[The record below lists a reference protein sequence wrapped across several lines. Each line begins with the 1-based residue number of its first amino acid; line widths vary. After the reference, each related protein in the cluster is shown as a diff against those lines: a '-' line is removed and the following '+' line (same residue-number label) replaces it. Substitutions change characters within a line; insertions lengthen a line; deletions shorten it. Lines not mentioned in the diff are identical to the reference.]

1 MTNVRKERGDPRT
14 DPTRIKRI
22 TRPHY
27 KQLDSNQVNGSDDT
41 DKFFERHK
49 FPKLTQEEMD
59 HQDSP
64 VSTEEV
70 DGVVENLPR

>member
-1 MTNVRKERGDPRT
+1 MSGRREGTPGQILHILKGSQGHIINNLIPINSMAQMT
-14 DPTRIKRI
+14 
-22 TRPHY
+22 
-27 KQLDSNQVNGSDDT
+27 T

-49 FPKLTQEEMD
+49 FPKLTQEEVD

-64 VSTEEV
+64 VSMEEI